1 MEIVVG
7 IALFV
12 QSVWDIRTKELPLRI
27 SIFLGIC
34 GLGYSIYMRRDLWEI
49 IFALIPGV
57 LCLVMGY
64 ITKQA
69 IGYGDGILLCALGMW
84 YSSEVLIVMFM
95 MALICAAVVGL
106 ALLVIFQKSGK
117 YELLMEA
124 KDSGQTVKM
133 YTVGNDVTV
142 NSFVMIAK
150 DGGETTFI
158 CIDGNMA
165 RSDLEKLLAEQM
177 K

>member
-1 MEIVVG
+1 MKPISSKLLYLTVIKLVTAVLPTIFGNYTSAVYVSPAMFKLIGKLPDIELNNGEVNFYPIIKSLTGLYIINSENAG
-7 IALFV
+7 INAQLYADVDKF
-12 QSVWDIRTKELPLRI
+12 I
-27 SIFLGIC
+27 
-34 GLGYSIYMRRDLWEI
+34 
-49 IFALIPGV
+49 
-57 LCLVMGY
+57 
-64 ITKQA
+64 
-69 IGYGDGILLCALGMW
+69 
-84 YSSEVLIVMFM
+84 
-95 MALICAAVVGL
+95 
-106 ALLVIFQKSGK
+106 KSGK

-142 NSFVMIAK
+142 NSFIMIAK
-150 DGGETTFI
+150 DGEETTFI